1 MIYLYD
7 GSWDGLMCLVHR
19 AAADAKL
26 PENVLRL
33 RDSGGQGLL
42 FETAAVETVPKIAEA
57 TEAAVKKR
65 VSGTMLSDIWFA
77 LLSDSRGVDMALLMT
92 LAKVWARGR
101 SAESDL
107 ADGHIHAVR
116 RAALRTGAEYN
127 KYLGVTRFKD
137 VGGLFYAE
145 LEPDCDVLTLLAE
158 HFSARLPDQ
167 GWVLRDLRRGKA
179 AVYDTRSWFVTDIE
193 INFPR
198 RALPVTEEERAYQEL
213 WREFYR
219 NTTTRGRLNY
229 KAQRGNMPKK
239 YWKHLVETP
248 GETRGKGDSD

>member
-1 MIYLYD
+1 
-7 GSWDGLMCLVHR
+7 
-19 AAADAKL
+19 
-26 PENVLRL
+26 
-33 RDSGGQGLL
+33 
-42 FETAAVETVPKIAEA
+42 
-57 TEAAVKKR
+57 
-65 VSGTMLSDIWFA
+65 MLSDIWFA

-92 LAKVWARGR
+92 LAKVWAQGRG
-101 SAESDL
+101 AESDL

-137 VGGLFYAE
+137 AGGLFYAE

-158 HFSARLPDQ
+158 HFSVRLPDQ
-167 GWVLRDLRRGKA
+167 GWVLHDLRRGKA
-179 AVYDTRSWFVTDIE
+179 AVFDTRSWFVTDIE
-193 INFPR
+193 KNIPR
-198 RALPVTEEERAYQEL
+198 RALPVTEEESAYQEL

-219 NTTTRGRLNY
+219 NTTTCGRLNY

-248 GETRGKGDSD
+248 GELRGKDGPG

>member
-7 GSWDGLMCLVHR
+7 GSWDGLMCLVYR
-19 AAADAKL
+19 TAGDAEF
-26 PENVLRL
+26 PENVLR
-33 RDSGGQGLL
+33 RQDGQGLL
-42 FETAAVETVPKIAEA
+42 FETAMVETVPEIAEA
-57 TEAAVKKR
+57 TAAALKKR
-65 VSGTMLSDIWFA
+65 VSGAMLSDVWFA

-92 LAKVWARGR
+92 LAKVWARGG

-145 LEPDCDVLTLLAE
+145 LEPDCDVLALLAE

-167 GWVLRDLRRGKA
+167 GWVLHDLRRGKA
-179 AVYDTRSWFVTDIE
+179 AVFDARSWFVTDMDL
-193 INFPR
+193 PR

-229 KAQRGNMPKK
+229 NAQRGNMPKK
-239 YWKHLVETP
+239 YWKRLVETP
-248 GETRGKGDSD
+248 GEVRGKSGPV